1 MMSQAHL
8 ISPSLFAKFL
18 STNALGTVVDTGAL
32 WLLVTFLFET
42 YLEEYVLAPSI
53 SFQLAVLNNYSL
65 SYFWI
70 WKGRVKRTMP
80 DFFRRLFFYNVNSF
94 LVFLLKLLLLVL
106 ISALLGL
113 HVVYCNLIALT
124 ITGIVNFLLQDKLI
138 FTRAT

>member
-1 MMSQAHL
+1 
-8 ISPSLFAKFL
+8 
-18 STNALGTVVDTGAL
+18 
-32 WLLVTFLFET
+32 
-42 YLEEYVLAPSI
+42 
-53 SFQLAVLNNYSL
+53 
-65 SYFWI
+65 
-70 WKGRVKRTMP
+70 MP